1 MYSVLNLMEE
11 KLYAIDQEFT
21 DGWKRKF
28 SSLTQEQAEEKYN
41 FLLSRGTSP
50 DRIKIVR
57 IK

>member
-1 MYSVLNLMEE
+1 MEE

-28 SSLTQEQAEEKYN
+28 SSLTRKQAEEKYN